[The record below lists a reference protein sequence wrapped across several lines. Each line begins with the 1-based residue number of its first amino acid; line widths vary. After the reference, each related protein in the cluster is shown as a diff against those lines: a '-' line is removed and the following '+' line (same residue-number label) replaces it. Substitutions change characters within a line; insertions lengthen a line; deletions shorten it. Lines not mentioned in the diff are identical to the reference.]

1 MPTPARSALI
11 VEPSRTQRSVL
22 AALLR
27 EAGADF
33 AEAASLA
40 AGLRRAA
47 EQRFDLICV
56 ASKLRDGTGVQFCS
70 ALRTTPEMAAVPV
83 LALLSEPDTDKVK
96 ALLDAGATEVIEPTQ
111 IERIRQFLAMVLP
124 PLPVLHGR
132 VLVVDDELAAAETLV
147 ATLRSLGLEASHVP
161 DPKQAMTRVRG
172 EPIDLLV
179 IAAMLHGPVTGSALI
194 REVRALPGAEGR
206 TPILALASPTDTV
219 RRIEVLRS
227 GADDFVPKPVFAEE
241 LTMRVE
247 RLVRR
252 KRREEE
258 NEAQRA
264 TFEALALTDP
274 LTTLNNRRFLS
285 EIGPMYLADAHR
297 HHFPLSVVVVILDHF
312 EEITRRHEP
321 AICEDM
327 LRSIGRLL
335 RRESRRGDVAVR
347 AKDDQF
353 VLLLSHC
360 AMPEARV
367 KAEELRAQVA
377 NLHPCGVAVTVSAG
391 VAQADT
397 VRGEGF
403 AEVFKRAA
411 QAALAASQAGRDRVV
426 IAADA

>member
-1 MPTPARSALI
+1 MPTPARTALI

-27 EAGADF
+27 DAGADS

-40 AGLRRAA
+40 AGLRRAT

-56 ASKLRDGTGVQFCS
+56 ASRLRDGSGVQFCS
-70 ALRTTPEMAAVPV
+70 ALRSAPEMAAVPV
-83 LALLSEPDTDKVK
+83 LALLPEPDAEKVK
-96 ALLDAGATEVIEPTQ
+96 ALLDAGATEVMEPTH
-111 IERIRQFLAMVLP
+111 IERIRQFLAIVLP
-124 PLPVLHGR
+124 PLPVLRGR
-132 VLVVDDELAAAETLV
+132 VLVIDDELAAAEMLV
-147 ATLRSLGLEASHVP
+147 ATLRSLGMEARHVP
-161 DPKQAMTRVRG
+161 DPRQAMTSLRA

-247 RLVRR
+247 RLMRR
-252 KRREEE
+252 KRHEEE

-297 HHFPLSVVVVILDHF
+297 HHYPMSVVVVNLDHF
-312 EEITRRHEP
+312 EQMAQRYEP
-321 AICEDM
+321 EICEEV
-327 LRSIGRLL
+327 LRGIGRLL

-367 KAEELRAQVA
+367 KAEELRAHVA
-377 NLHPCGVAVTVSAG
+377 SLHPCGVAVTVSAG